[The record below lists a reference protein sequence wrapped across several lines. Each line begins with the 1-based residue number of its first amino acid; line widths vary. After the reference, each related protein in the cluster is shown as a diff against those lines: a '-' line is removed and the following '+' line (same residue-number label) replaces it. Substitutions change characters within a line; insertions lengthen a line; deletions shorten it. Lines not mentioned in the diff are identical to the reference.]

1 MMKNKEPKPTNKLLD
16 ETLRVILP
24 ACLMVIAA
32 AFIAY
37 GVFDGEINAVL
48 SKATALCRECVGIG

>member
-1 MMKNKEPKPTNKLLD
+1 MNLKNNKAYSTLLD
-16 ETLRVILP
+16 GKLRYIIPIALIVL
-24 ACLMVIAA
+24 AA

-37 GVFDGEINAVL
+37 GVYDEEILTVF

>member
-1 MMKNKEPKPTNKLLD
+1 MNNKNVKLTQMLD
-16 ETLRVILP
+16 GTLRIILP
-24 ACLMVIAA
+24 VCLMVIAT

-37 GVFDGEINAVL
+37 GIFDGEINAVL